1 MSKCLD
7 VGGQAVIE
15 GVMMRGPS
23 SMVIAVRRADGSIVV
38 KDSRWVPLT
47 TRFRFLK
54 WPVIRGAVVMIEAL
68 INGMQSL
75 SFSAEVSMQDEELA
89 AAREKDEAEGRA
101 GAPADEPSEAQHAG
115 NASPIAADDPSEQ
128 AQTAAITEVVDA
140 PAGPSAAMTRGAIAL
155 SLTLSFAM
163 GIGLFIYLPHA
174 GASVLMNLFSGAA
187 LTEAA
192 DVNSPLF
199 HTLVGAIKMSVFV
212 CYILAIRRMPDI
224 YRVFQYH
231 GAEHKS
237 IHAYESGQDLT
248 VGNARTWPTYHPR
261 CGTSFLVFVIIISIG
276 FFAAAFPLLGP
287 FMFPDGLVG
296 WRLNLLQASVKIPM
310 MVPIAGLSYEFIKWA
325 GRQKESRLLQ
335 ILSIPGQL
343 VQKLTTV
350 EPDDLQLEVALV
362 SLKRSLQH
370 EGALED
376 PEYSNCHFLPAA

>member
-15 GVMMRGPS
+15 GVMMRGPG
-23 SMVIAVRRADGSIVV
+23 SMVIAVRRADGSILV
-38 KDSRWVPLT
+38 KDSKWVPLT
-47 TRFRFLK
+47 RRWRFLK
-54 WPVIRGAVVMIEAL
+54 WPVIRGAVVMVEAL

-89 AAREKDEAEGRA
+89 AAREVEGEVEGEVENKIEVGNEAER
-101 GAPADEPSEAQHAG
+101 EPRVEVASSEV
-115 NASPIAADDPSEQ
+115 PSG
-128 AQTAAITEVVDA
+128 V
-140 PAGPSAAMTRGAIAL
+140 MTRGAIAL
-155 SLTLSFAM
+155 SLAFSLAM

-174 GASVLMNLFSGAA
+174 GASVLMNLLSGAP
-187 LTEAA
+187 LGEAA
-192 DVNSPLF
+192 DITSPAF
-199 HTLVGAIKMSVFV
+199 HTLVGAIKMTVFV
-212 CYILAIRRMPDI
+212 TYIVLIRRMSDI

-237 IHAYESGQDLT
+237 IHTYEAGQDLT
-248 VGNARTWPTYHPR
+248 VANARTWPTYHPR

-287 FMFPDGLVG
+287 HIFPEGLTG

-325 GRQKESRLLQ
+325 GRQKESPFLQ
-335 ILSIPGQL
+335 FMSIPGQL

-370 EGALED
+370 EGELD
-376 PEYSNCHFLPAA
+376 NPEFENCHFLPAA